1 MPNADKAQ
9 LRAQIRSLKCLFPA
23 HEKAAEEAALWAR
36 LRARTDFQR
45 ARTVLLYCALPDEPD
60 TRPLLHE
67 YAETKNLFLPVVTGE
82 GTMESPFT
90 VTDVQTLQL
99 AADEPVWVVG
109 YMGGTAYRSMGNAE
123 FNAEARNN
131 SNILLAADSLC
142 SDAEKCIPVELNS
155 SKLKSAYSLPSNPQ
169 RLHHCLLLRGVPSTY
184 LHRKGLR
191 EVSAG
196 LWMNG
201 FDVAKVAPEPWGI
214 ISL

>member
-1 MPNADKAQ
+1 MLSRRRN
-9 LRAQIRSLKCLFPA
+9 SLWLLCLLTVCCQKIDTTVSPSA
-23 HEKAAEEAALWAR
+23 GDGEGLSAE
-36 LRARTDFQR
+36 DVQ
-45 ARTVLLYCALPDEPD
+45 
-60 TRPLLHE
+60 
-67 YAETKNLFLPVVTGE
+67 VVGTGE
-82 GTMESPFT
+82 GTMECPFT

-99 AADEPVWVVG
+99 AADKPVWVVG
-109 YMGGTAYRSMGNAE
+109 YMVGTAYRSMGNAE